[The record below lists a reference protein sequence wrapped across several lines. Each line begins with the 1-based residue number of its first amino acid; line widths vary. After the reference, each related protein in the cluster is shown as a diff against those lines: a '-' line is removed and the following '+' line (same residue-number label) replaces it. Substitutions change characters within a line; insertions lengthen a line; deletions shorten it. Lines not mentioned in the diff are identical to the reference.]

1 MMETNYL
8 IMNLVCCLIVLI
20 VVNLDCEVR
29 GAGAARPEPFSGR
42 RIIGAQIFRGRTDL
56 RQLVRLVY
64 HAQGVLCPVTLLMH
78 LAWISESASQS
89 WCSPTGERPVRVRP

>member
-42 RIIGAQIFRGRTDL
+42 RIIGAQIED
-56 RQLVRLVY
+56 
-64 HAQGVLCPVTLLMH
+64 M
-78 LAWISESASQS
+78 
-89 WCSPTGERPVRVRP
+89 